1 AKAFACPRAIGSSG
15 AAVPGRAGIN
25 RVAIRVSQV
34 KGQAMP
40 RLRLQR
46 GLQRVIIG
54 VHRVQPVSQTPVV
67 GVQPAGVVYRVAE
80 HASGREILLATE
92 ISAEVIDHAETSSQS
107 PTRNSVD
114 VLRTEQ

>member
-1 AKAFACPRAIGSSG
+1 MPDVVNRVAPVKSGFGLVSGKAFARRRTIGGSG

-46 GLQRVIIG
+46 GLQRVVVG
-54 VHRVQPVSQTPVV
+54 ADRVLPVAQTPVV
-67 GVQPAGVVYRVAE
+67 GVQPA
-80 HASGREILLATE
+80 SSIDREALA
-92 ISAEVIDHAETSSQS
+92 
-107 PTRNSVD
+107 RR
-114 VLRTEQ
+114 RTVR